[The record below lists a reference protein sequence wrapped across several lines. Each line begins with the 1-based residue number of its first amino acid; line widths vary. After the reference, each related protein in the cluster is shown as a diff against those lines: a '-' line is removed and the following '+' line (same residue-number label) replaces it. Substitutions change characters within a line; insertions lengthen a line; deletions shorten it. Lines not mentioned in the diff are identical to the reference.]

1 MKKLCIIIGH
11 GGNDCGAINP
21 HTKETEL
28 AYNTELADMLM
39 EALKNEYE
47 VVKYNRGYNKV
58 ENVGIV
64 NGYKSDLILSLH
76 CNSFNGIASGTE
88 ALYWYS
94 SEKSKKLAEILS
106 KNISETFGIHN
117 RGAKPRVTNEIKKR
131 NPIKFKDM
139 ETRGSYLLYKTNA
152 PCNIIEPFFIDND
165 GDLRIGK
172 EKKREYVEAIK
183 KSIKEYFEGVM

>member
-1 MKKLCIIIGH
+1 MKKICVIIGH

-39 EALKNEYE
+39 GALKNEYE
-47 VVKYNRGYNKV
+47 IVKYNRGYNKV
-58 ENVGIV
+58 ENIGIV

-165 GDLRIGK
+165 RDLRISK
-172 EKKREYVEAIK
+172 EKKTGICGSDK
-183 KSIKEYFEGVM
+183 KIYKRIF

>member
-1 MKKLCIIIGH
+1 M
-11 GGNDCGAINP
+11 
-21 HTKETEL
+21 
-28 AYNTELADMLM
+28 
-39 EALKNEYE
+39 
-47 VVKYNRGYNKV
+47 
-58 ENVGIV
+58 
-64 NGYKSDLILSLH
+64 
-76 CNSFNGIASGTE
+76 
-88 ALYWYS
+88 
-94 SEKSKKLAEILS
+94 AEILS

-183 KSIKEYFEGVM
+183 KSIKEYFEEVM